1 MLPLGVGR
9 EAERGEAGEED
20 EEGRGGGFVPVL
32 EKGRTATGKPSS
44 EGDDE

>member
-20 EEGRGGGFVPVL
+20 EDEEEGGLSQSWRRAGLQLENRHLRGDN
-32 EKGRTATGKPSS
+32 E
-44 EGDDE
+44 